1 MRRGRSSHEA
11 EDLVQEAWI
20 RLACYEREHEIK
32 EPEAFLMRTALNLS
46 IDAHRL
52 QASHGQEVLVEDVVL
67 IDLSPTVEDVL
78 LAKERMERL
87 SFWLSRLT
95 PKTRDIFM
103 SHRIDGLTY
112 REIAQREGLSISA
125 VEGHVAKA
133 TMQLSSWMD
142 GN

>member
-1 MRRGRSSHEA
+1 
-11 EDLVQEAWI
+11 
-20 RLACYEREHEIK
+20 
-32 EPEAFLMRTALNLS
+32 MRTALNLS